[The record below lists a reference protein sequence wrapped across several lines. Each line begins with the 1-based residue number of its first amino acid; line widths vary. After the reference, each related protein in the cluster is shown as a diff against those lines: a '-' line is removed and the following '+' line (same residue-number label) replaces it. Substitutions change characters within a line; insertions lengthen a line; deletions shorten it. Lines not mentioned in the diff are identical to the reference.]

1 VPSGFIRI
9 PSCNRNVLPVVVL
22 CFLLCEVAAPSDRSA
37 FNVDRVVQEI
47 QLLRH
52 TDRERARNKANRA
65 VAEAKANAY
74 PPPAEQR
81 LRLLYADILIEQNR
95 FSEVD
100 SLLAFEP
107 HDAQTRVRLLAAIAY
122 WEEKAQDRE
131 VIAAR
136 ILATALAPADSIDDP
151 CWKAEVFVHYAQ
163 LLVSTGERG
172 AENPL
177 AAAKEEA
184 NNCPDKFWM
193 AYRYLV
199 EGNLYGANHRY
210 EQELTSS
217 QTASRLAASYNFVQ
231 LTSVANGNLALAY
244 FHLGDFDHALSL
256 LKKAENWY
264 SNENL
269 DLAIDIG
276 HRARV
281 HHWRNEDGEAITD
294 YKRAVEILRRLKLE
308 LNPWYLRYVDE
319 LTTVLIDTGQLEA
332 ADTYDQ
338 IALKGAEPDYEKWSI
353 STARLNAAS
362 ILRSRRRYQAS
373 FDELGKLAAS
383 LGQARDQ
390 DAETTWRLHSE
401 LAQTLVAMGR
411 RREAN
416 AEFKTAVAT
425 AGKVRN
431 AIDDDWN
438 RMTFSV
444 YVATLIALYVDFE
457 VSDGRGAEALQLV
470 ETFRAER
477 LAEKLHFT
485 KAPAPAQFQRIAG
498 ARQSVILSYWITKKR
513 SYLWATTAR
522 EIKVFPLQN
531 LEKLDRDIANH
542 NIEIANSRDLL
553 TAPQLPASLYQKL
566 VAPAESMIPPGSN
579 VIIVPDGPLAALNFE
594 TLIPPARPARFWLNS
609 VSVTV
614 DPSLA
619 VLQAS
624 QVAPHS
630 QQQFLL
636 VGATIPTGG
645 LKPLPDREIQD
656 IQKLFPTIH
665 TLTLEGANAT
675 PQRFLASKPGEFS
688 LLHISAHA
696 FANRESPLDSYIA
709 LTPDQTHA
717 DGRLYAHDLKDLNL
731 NTDLVTLSVCEG
743 AGGKS
748 LPGEGLI
755 GLTWALLSTGARS
768 VVAGLWKVSDTAT
781 AEFMQK
787 FYFNL
792 SRQED
797 AARALHD
804 AKLEMAKKQSSPYYW
819 AAFQLYTR

>member
-1 VPSGFIRI
+1 
-9 PSCNRNVLPVVVL
+9 
-22 CFLLCEVAAPSDRSA
+22 
-37 FNVDRVVQEI
+37 VDHIVQDI

-52 TDRERARNKANRA
+52 TDRERARNNAKKA

-74 PPPAEQR
+74 PPAAEQR

-95 FSEVD
+95 FSDVD
-100 SLLAFEP
+100 SLLAFDP
-107 HDAQTRVRLLAAIAY
+107 WDAQTRARLLAAIAY
-122 WEEKAQDRE
+122 WEEKAKDRE

-136 ILATALAPADSIDDP
+136 ILAAALVPAGSIDDP
-151 CWKAEVFVHYAQ
+151 CWKAQVFVHYAQ
-163 LLVSTGERG
+163 LLVSTGQPG
-172 AENPL
+172 AANPL
-177 AAAKEEA
+177 LAAKEEA
-184 NNCPDKFWM
+184 SNCPDKFWL
-193 AYRYLV
+193 AYGYLV

-217 QTASRLAASYNFVQ
+217 QTASRLAASYRFVQ
-231 LTSVANGNLALAY
+231 LTAVANGNLALAY

-256 LKKAENWY
+256 LKQAESWY
-264 SNENL
+264 ANETL
-269 DLAIDIG
+269 DLAIDVG

-281 HHWRNEDGEAITD
+281 HHWRNEDVEAVSD

-319 LTTVLIDTGQLEA
+319 LTTVLIDMGQLEA
-332 ADTYDQ
+332 ANAYNR
-338 IALKGAEPDYEKWSI
+338 IALSGAEPNSEQWSI
-353 STARLNAAS
+353 STARLNAAA
-362 ILRSRRRYQAS
+362 ILRNRRRYEAS
-373 FDELGKLAAS
+373 FDELGKLAVS
-383 LGQARDQ
+383 LRQARDQ

-425 AGKVRN
+425 ANKVRN

-444 YVATLIALYVDFE
+444 YVATLTSLYVDFQ
-457 VSDGRGAEALQLV
+457 VSDGRSAEALQLV

-485 KAPAPAQFQRIAG
+485 KAPAPAEFQRIAG
-498 ARQSVILSYWITKKR
+498 VRQSVILSYWITKKH
-513 SYLWATTAR
+513 SYLWATTGR
-522 EIKVFPLQN
+522 EIKVFPLRN
-531 LEKLDRDIANH
+531 LETLDRDIANH

-553 TAPQLPASLYQKL
+553 SAPQLPATLYQKL
-566 VAPAESMIPPGSN
+566 VAPAESMIRPGSN

-594 TLIPPARPARFWLNS
+594 TLIPPVRPAKFWLNS

-614 DPSLA
+614 APSLA

-624 QVAPHS
+624 QGPPLS
-630 QQQFLL
+630 RRQFLL

-656 IQKLFPTIH
+656 IQKLFPTVH
-665 TLTLEGANAT
+665 TRTLEGANAT
-675 PQRFLASKPGEFS
+675 AQRFLASKPGEFS

-709 LTPDQTHA
+709 LTPDQTHS

-731 NTDLVTLSVCEG
+731 NNDLVTLSVCQG

-787 FYFNL
+787 FYSNL
-792 SRQED
+792 STHED
-797 AARALHD
+797 AAKALHD
-804 AKLEMAKKQSSPYYW
+804 AKIDMASKRTSPYYW